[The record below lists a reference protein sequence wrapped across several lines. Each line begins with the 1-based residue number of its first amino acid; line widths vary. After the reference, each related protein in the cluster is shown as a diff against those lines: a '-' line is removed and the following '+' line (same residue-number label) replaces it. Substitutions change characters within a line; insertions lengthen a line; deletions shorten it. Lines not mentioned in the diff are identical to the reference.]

1 MKLRDFLYLAEA
13 FKKNI
18 PVKVTFSGDK
28 EFETRFEAAGA
39 EWIVT
44 FRDPMFAD
52 DWEIAFYTADVDPKN
67 PWDRTG
73 EASDAVFDVFSG
85 IANSIRIFVKKL
97 KPEYFSFNA
106 DPSRVTLYKKFAK
119 MIEKESRYE
128 MIHMRKSGHTWFHF
142 SK

>member
-1 MKLRDFLYLAEA
+1 MKLKDFLYLVEA
-13 FKKNI
+13 LKKNI
-18 PVKVTFSGDK
+18 PVKVTFSSEK
-28 EFETRFEAAGA
+28 EFETRFQAAGN

-44 FRDPMFAD
+44 FRDPMFVD
-52 DWEIAFYTADVDPKN
+52 DWEIAFYTTEVDPNN
-67 PWDRTG
+67 PWTRTG

-85 IANSIRIFVKKL
+85 IANSIRAFIKKID
-97 KPEYFSFNA
+97 PEYFSFKA

-119 MIEKESRYE
+119 MIEKESKYE